1 VVPGE
6 ALQADPDLGG
16 EVDAREGDEQHR
28 AGRFAAERRVRERQR
43 GCRGGVRDSSG
54 RDGGSERHDA
64 AAGLD
69 L

>member
-16 EVDAREGDEQHR
+16 EVDAREGDEQHG

-43 GCRGGVRDSSG
+43 SG
-54 RDGGSERHDA
+54 RDGGSEWHDA